1 MRSNHTNPKFQ
12 TGSTLSARLQVSR
25 GDHTRDGDARPAH
38 GVRRSGLILGGN
50 GAGTGRESG
59 GEPCKTTRVSPR
71 IAYAN
76 LYYKDPKQL
85 KVTFTDKKHSY
96 PSQRL
101 HLSELGLWFGGGD
114 RWFFDVPRCFRSNSR
129 VFFTDPCAYPPAHP
143 PSLTCVDCGSLP

>member
-1 MRSNHTNPKFQ
+1 MPLQFQ

-59 GEPCKTTRVSPR
+59 GEPWKTTRVSPR

-76 LYYKDPKQL
+76 
-85 KVTFTDKKHSY
+85 
-96 PSQRL
+96 RN
-101 HLSELGLWFGGGD
+101 
-114 RWFFDVPRCFRSNSR
+114 R
-129 VFFTDPCAYPPAHP
+129 
-143 PSLTCVDCGSLP
+143 